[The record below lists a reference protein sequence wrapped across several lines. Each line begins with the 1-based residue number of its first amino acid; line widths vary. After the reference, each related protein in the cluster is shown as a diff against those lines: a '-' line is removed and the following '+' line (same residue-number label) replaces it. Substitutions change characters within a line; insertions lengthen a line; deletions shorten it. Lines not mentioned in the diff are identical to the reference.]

1 MSESLNF
8 KKKGRREG
16 ITCVDS
22 CVFGLNFTLSVSL
35 CLTCPNGGGGI
46 HDKKTGTT
54 HLAELKRSTVCDVE
68 SSTSIMIIVLI
79 LNDNAV
85 QTTHPDKIID
95 ILVLLIVLLLV
106 VVVGIVV
113 VVGCLCVCHDG
124 GSRSGGGDIG

>member
-1 MSESLNF
+1 MRGFVCVWFEFHVVCLSLFDMSQW
-8 KKKGRREG
+8 
-16 ITCVDS
+16 
-22 CVFGLNFTLSVSL
+22 
-35 CLTCPNGGGGI
+35 GGGI

-95 ILVLLIVLLLV
+95 ILVLLIVLLLL